1 MPPLLRSVRASAIL
15 LLVGCASSKPSE
27 AVDSA
32 AVAAARADSL
42 AKAAVVEG
50 GALRDSAQATLATLL
65 KNPASAVFDS
75 VVVMQ
80 PPAVGDR
87 LPPMVV
93 CGRING
99 KPGIGGRQA
108 PTRFVYQTK
117 FALFVEESANRQ
129 AFEELVGRTCGATGA
144 RVIVP

>member
-1 MPPLLRSVRASAIL
+1 MSTTSFRIGAAALLGVA
-15 LLVGCASSKPSE
+15 GCASPKTSDG
-27 AVDSA
+27 VDSV

-50 GALRDSAQATLATLL
+50 TALRDSAQATLATLL
-65 KNPASAVFDS
+65 KNPATAVFDS

-93 CGRING
+93 CGRISG
-99 KPGIGGRQA
+99 KPGIGGRA
-108 PTRFVYQTK
+108 MPTRFVYQTK
-117 FALFVEESANRQ
+117 FALFVEDSANRQ
-129 AFEELVGRTCGATGA
+129 AFAELVGRTCGATGA
-144 RVIVP
+144 HVVVP

>member
-1 MPPLLRSVRASAIL
+1 MSPLSLAGRSAVVL
-15 LLVGCASSKPSE
+15 LIAGCASPK
-27 AVDSA
+27 ADDGVDST
-32 AVAAARADSL
+32 AVAEAHAESV
-42 AKAAVVEG
+42 AKAAVVEAA
-50 GALRDSAQATLATLL
+50 ALRESAQATLATLL
-65 KNPASAVFDS
+65 QNPATAVFDS

-99 KPGIGGRQA
+99 KPGIGGRQT

-117 FALFVEESANRQ
+117 FALFVEETANRQ
-129 AFEELVGRTCGATGA
+129 AFADLVGRTCGATGA
-144 RVIVP
+144 RVVLP

>member
-1 MPPLLRSVRASAIL
+1 MPALPIAGRSALL
-15 LLVGCASSKPSE
+15 LLVVGCGSPKAG
-27 AVDSA
+27 AVVDSS

-42 AKAAVVEG
+42 AKAAVVEAT
-50 GALRDSAQATLATLL
+50 ALRDSAQATLATLL
-65 KNPASAVFDS
+65 KKPATAVFDS

-93 CGRING
+93 CGRISG
-99 KPGIGGRQA
+99 TPGLGGRTT

-117 FALFVEESANRQ
+117 FALFVEETANRQ
-129 AFEELVGRTCGATGA
+129 AFADLVGRTCGATGA

>member
-1 MPPLLRSVRASAIL
+1 M
-15 LLVGCASSKPSE
+15 LLVVGCTSPRTDAV
-27 AVDSA
+27 VDST

-42 AKAAVVEG
+42 AKAAVVDAT
-50 GALRDSAQATLATLL
+50 ALRDSAEATIATLL
-65 KNPASAVFDS
+65 KNPATAAFDS

-93 CGRING
+93 CGRISG
-99 KPGIGGRQA
+99 RPGIGGRST

-117 FALFVEESANRQ
+117 FALFVEEAANRQ
-129 AFEELVGRTCGATGA
+129 AFADLVGRTCGATGA
-144 RVIVP
+144 RVVVP

>member
-1 MPPLLRSVRASAIL
+1 MSQSFLLRSAAVML
-15 LLVGCASSKPSE
+15 VVGCASPKASDG
-27 AVDSA
+27 VDSA

-42 AKAAVVEG
+42 ARAAVVE
-50 GALRDSAQATLATLL
+50 ATVLRDSAQATLATLL
-65 KNPASAVFDS
+65 KNPATAVFDS

-93 CGRING
+93 CGRIHG
-99 KPGIGGRQA
+99 KPGIGGGST

-117 FALFVEESANRQ
+117 FALFVEEAANRQ
-129 AFEELVGRTCGATGA
+129 AFADLVKRTCAATGA
-144 RVIVP
+144 RVVVP

>member
-1 MPPLLRSVRASAIL
+1 MSLLSFTSRSALV
-15 LLVGCASSKPSE
+15 LLVVGCGSPKAD
-27 AVDSA
+27 AVVDSA
-32 AVAAARADSL
+32 AVVAARADSL

-50 GALRDSAQATLATLL
+50 TALRDSAQATLATLL
-65 KNPASAVFDS
+65 KNPATAVFDS

-99 KPGIGGRQA
+99 KPGIGGRQT

-117 FALFVEESANRQ
+117 FALFVEETANRQ
-129 AFEELVGRTCGATGA
+129 AFADLVGRTCGATGA
-144 RVIVP
+144 RVVVP